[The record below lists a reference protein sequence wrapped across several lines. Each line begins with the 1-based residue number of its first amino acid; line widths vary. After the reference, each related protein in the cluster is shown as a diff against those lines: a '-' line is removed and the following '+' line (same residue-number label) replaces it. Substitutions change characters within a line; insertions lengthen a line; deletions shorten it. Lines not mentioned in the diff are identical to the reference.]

1 MLDNLDTRDP
11 DAELRLT
18 IMASLAQDESRR
30 TSERVKWG
38 QKRRME
44 DGVVFGRTMLGY
56 DVEGGKMTINE
67 EGAKIV
73 RLIYHKCINEGKGTH
88 TIARELREEGIKPLR
103 VQEWSNT
110 VILRVLRNEKYCGD
124 LVQKKTITPDYLTH
138 EKKYNHG
145 EEEFVIIRD
154 HHEPIISREMFEEA
168 NRILDGRSLSPEG
181 KAKHSN
187 RYPFSGKIKCGVC
200 GRSYVARYKPR
211 QNGSRY
217 KAWRCGEAAKHGSK
231 HLDKAGN
238 EVGCTSP
245 SIRNEEAIHIMYL
258 AVKNLKFNREKITRN
273 LLRVIKSVLSDNS
286 LNSSTKQ
293 LQKKLDEMSVKRS
306 RLLELYMEGNIDKE
320 EFLTEREK
328 IDGVMTDIKIQ
339 IDSITNGNTLKVQ
352 QEQLFADIEKA
363 IIDLVNGVE
372 YEDEFYKRI
381 LDKMVIVDKNTVDL
395 YLNILPEK
403 WRFTVSK
410 TVAPT
415 YKCTALE
422 TKVPMSVKVAAI
434 SG

>member
-1 MLDNLDTRDP
+1 
-11 DAELRLT
+11 
-18 IMASLAQDESRR
+18 
-30 TSERVKWG
+30 
-38 QKRRME
+38 
-44 DGVVFGRTMLGY
+44 
-56 DVEGGKMTINE
+56 
-67 EGAKIV
+67 
-73 RLIYHKCINEGKGTH
+73 
-88 TIARELREEGIKPLR
+88 
-103 VQEWSNT
+103 
-110 VILRVLRNEKYCGD
+110 
-124 LVQKKTITPDYLTH
+124 
-138 EKKYNHG
+138 
-145 EEEFVIIRD
+145 
-154 HHEPIISREMFEEA
+154 
-168 NRILDGRSLSPEG
+168 
-181 KAKHSN
+181 
-187 RYPFSGKIKCGVC
+187 
-200 GRSYVARYKPR
+200 
-211 QNGSRY
+211 
-217 KAWRCGEAAKHGSK
+217 
-231 HLDKAGN
+231 
-238 EVGCTSP
+238 
-245 SIRNEEAIHIMYL
+245 MYL

-286 LNSSTKQ
+286 LHSSTKQ

-352 QEQLFADIEKA
+352 QEQLFEDIEKA

-422 TKVPMSVKVAAI
+422 TKVPISVRIAET
-434 SG
+434 SL